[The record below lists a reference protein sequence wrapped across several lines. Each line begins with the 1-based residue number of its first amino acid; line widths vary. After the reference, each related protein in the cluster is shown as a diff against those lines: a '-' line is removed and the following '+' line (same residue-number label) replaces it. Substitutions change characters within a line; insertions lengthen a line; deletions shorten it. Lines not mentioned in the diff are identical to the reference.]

1 MKTHMLNRT
10 VSVILILFL
19 AFLTSFGTIPEH
31 ASDSYAENLTGHVK
45 EGTTQLRVR
54 DAAGGNVLKDAAGN
68 IIYLNGGH
76 PLTILDRTN
85 SAWYKVSFSY
95 NGIGITGYI
104 SSSYIV
110 IDEAPS
116 GETGTPVTPPSDD
129 TDFEAKLSAQNFPDS
144 YKPYLRELHKLHPNW
159 EFTAVHTG
167 IDWNTLIENERNKSG
182 QIKNLINCTSS
193 APHYNWRAT
202 VVGYNWATDTWS
214 PYDGKAWFA
223 ASQGIVEYYLDPRTY
238 LYQNYIFTFE
248 SLSYQE
254 GIQNIQGVEAILKG
268 SFMYNTVPSGETKKY
283 SELIMEAAAKYKVSP
298 YHLASR
304 MKQEMGNIAGTAAL
318 GNSSTYPGI
327 FNYFNIGAF
336 DSASGN
342 AVTNGLKFAATS
354 GSYGRPWNTVAKSIS
369 GGAQYLGESYINKG
383 QDTIYTQKF
392 NVTNKSSLFS
402 HQYMTNVQVAATE
415 ANSMY
420 KAYVANGIID
430 STMLF
435 KIPVY
440 TNMPAAAVP
449 KPADSGNP
457 NNWLK
462 SLSVSGYSLTPS
474 FAVNGTTE
482 YSLIVPE
489 NVGQVSITAAP
500 VNANAKISGTGSINL
515 NKGTNTV
522 KITVTAQNGNGKTY
536 TLTIV
541 RQGDAGNTGS
551 TGTGNTGGTGSTV
564 KRGDLNK
571 DGNIS
576 AIDIVKL
583 QRIIVG
589 LDSLNEELLSAGDLN
604 NDGKITAI
612 DIVKIQRHIVGI
624 ELIQ

>member
-1 MKTHMLNRT
+1 MRKYTLRRT
-10 VSVILILFL
+10 ISFLLILSFVILA
-19 AFLTSFGTIPEH
+19 AFGMIPEQ
-31 ASDSYAENLTGHVK
+31 AADTYAETVTGYVK
-45 EGTTQLRVR
+45 TGTTNLRVR
-54 DAAGGNVLKDAAGN
+54 DSAGGNVMKDSAGN
-68 IIYLNGGH
+68 TIFLNGGH
-76 PLTILDRTN
+76 SLTILDRTN
-85 SAWYKVSFSY
+85 SAWYKVSFTY
-95 NGIGITGYI
+95 NGAGITGYI
-104 SSSYIV
+104 SSDYIV
-110 IDEAPS
+110 LNDSS
-116 GETGTPVTPPSDD
+116 GGGTAVSPPSDD
-129 TDFEAKLSAQNFPDS
+129 ADFEAKLTAQKFPDS

-159 EFTAVHTG
+159 EFVAVHTG
-167 IDWNTLIENERNKSG
+167 IDWNTLVENERNKSG

-202 VVGYNWATDTWS
+202 VVGYDWAADKWS
-214 PYDGKAWFA
+214 AYDGSSWFA

-238 LYQNYIFTFE
+238 LYQNYVFTFE

-268 SFMYNTVPSGETKKY
+268 SFMYNAVPAGETKKY
-283 SELIMEAAAKYKVSP
+283 SEIIMEAAAKYKVSP

-304 MKQEMGNIAGTAAL
+304 MKQEMGNVAGTAAL
-318 GNSSTYPGI
+318 GNSKTYPGI
-327 FNYFNIGAF
+327 YNYFNIGAF

-342 AVTNGLKFAATS
+342 AVTNGLKFAASS
-354 GSYGRPWNTVAKSIS
+354 GSYGRPWNSVSKSIM

-420 KAYVANGIID
+420 KAYVANGIVD
-430 STMLF
+430 SSMLF

-440 TNMPAAAVP
+440 TNMPSTAVS

-462 SLSVSGYSLTPS
+462 SLGVTGYSLTPS

-489 NVGQVSITAAP
+489 SVSQVTISASA
-500 VNANAKISGTGSINL
+500 VNANAKISGAGKVNL
-515 NKGTNTV
+515 NKGTNKFT
-522 KITVTAQNGNGKTY
+522 ISVTAQNGNVKNY

-541 RQGDAGNTGS
+541 RQGS
-551 TGTGNTGGTGSTV
+551 TGTGSGGAANPGTSGV
-564 KRGDLNK
+564 KRGDLNG
-571 DGNIS
+571 DGKIN

-589 LDSLNEELLSAGDLN
+589 IDKLDSNLLAAGDLN
-604 NDGKITAI
+604 GDGKITAV